1 MIPLNI
7 FRRFGWIAFLI
18 LPTLSFAHSPSKGLT
33 GFYTGI
39 LHVYSEV
46 SLVIA
51 LVALGLLVG
60 QTTDLDKQRKLLAGF
75 LVTIVL
81 SSAVGSFALL
91 EFSQRVLQLALWGCV
106 VLVCLH
112 AALLPKWTSKLIL
125 ILVAL
130 LGLIMGQL
138 TVPDPG
144 EFWSFF
150 VTLAGSVT
158 GCVLGFLYTSALV
171 AFLYQRFQLL
181 WQRIILRI
189 ISAWLFAISFL
200 LLAVQYTNKN
210 T

>member
-1 MIPLNI
+1 MPLNV
-7 FRRFGWIAFLI
+7 FRRYGWIAFLI
-18 LPTLSFAHSPSKGLT
+18 LPTLSFAHSPSKGLA

-75 LVTIVL
+75 LITIVL
-81 SSAVGSFALL
+81 SSAIGSFTLIEVGS
-91 EFSQRVLQLALWGCV
+91 RTLQLVLWGSV

-112 AALLPKWTSKLIL
+112 AALLPKWAAVSAAIA
-125 ILVAL
+125 VAVMA
-130 LGLIMGQL
+130 LIMGQF

-144 EFWSFF
+144 EFLPFL
-150 VTLAGSVT
+150 VTLAGSIT

-171 AFLYQRFQLL
+171 AFSYQRFQLL

-210 T
+210 I

>member
-1 MIPLNI
+1 MLLNA

-18 LPTLSFAHSPSKGLT
+18 LPTLSFAHSPSKGLA

-75 LVTIVL
+75 LITIVL
-81 SSAVGSFALL
+81 SSAIGSFGLIEVGS
-91 EFSQRVLQLALWGCV
+91 RTLQLALWCSV

-112 AALLPKWTSKLIL
+112 AALLPNWAAMSAAIA
-125 ILVAL
+125 VAVMAS
-130 LGLIMGQL
+130 IMGQI

-144 EFWSFF
+144 EFLPFL

-158 GCVLGFLYTSALV
+158 GCVLGFLYSAALV
-171 AFLYQRFQLL
+171 AFLHQRFQLL
-181 WQRIILRI
+181 WQRTILRI

-210 T
+210 I

>member
-1 MIPLNI
+1 MLLNV

-18 LPTLSFAHSPSKGLT
+18 LPTQSFAHSPSKGLA

-60 QTTDLDKQRKLLAGF
+60 QTTDLDKQRKLLACF
-75 LVTIVL
+75 LITIVL
-81 SSAVGSFALL
+81 SSAIGSFTLIEVGS
-91 EFSQRVLQLALWGCV
+91 RTLQLALWGSV

-112 AALLPKWTSKLIL
+112 AALLPKWAAISAAIA
-125 ILVAL
+125 VAVMA
-130 LGLIMGQL
+130 LIMGQL
-138 TVPDPG
+138 IVPDPG
-144 EFWSFF
+144 EFLPFL

-158 GCVLGFLYTSALV
+158 GCVLGFLYSAALV
-171 AFLYQRFQLL
+171 AFLHQRFQLL
-181 WQRIILRI
+181 WQRTILRI

-210 T
+210 I

>member
-1 MIPLNI
+1 MPLNI

-18 LPTLSFAHSPSKGLT
+18 FPTLSFAHSPSKGLA

-60 QTTDLDKQRKLLAGF
+60 QTTDLDKQRKLLACF
-75 LVTIVL
+75 LITIVL
-81 SSAVGSFALL
+81 SSAIGSFTLIEVGS
-91 EFSQRVLQLALWGCV
+91 RTLQLALWGSV

-112 AALLPKWTSKLIL
+112 AALLPKWAAISAAIEVT
-125 ILVAL
+125 VMA
-130 LGLIMGQL
+130 LIMGQL
-138 TVPDPG
+138 IVPDPG
-144 EFWSFF
+144 EFLQFL

-158 GCVLGFLYTSALV
+158 GCVLGFLYSAALV
-171 AFLYQRFQLL
+171 DFLHQRFQLL
-181 WQRIILRI
+181 WQRTILRI

-210 T
+210 I

>member
-1 MIPLNI
+1 MPIKI
-7 FRRFGWIAFLI
+7 FRLFGWIAFLI
-18 LPTLSFAHSPSKGLT
+18 WPSLALAHSPSNGLT

-39 LHVYSEV
+39 LHVYSEI

-51 LVALGLLVG
+51 LVSLGLLVG

-75 LVTIVL
+75 LVTIVF
-81 SSAVGSFALL
+81 SSVIGSFALL
-91 EFSQRVLQLALWGCV
+91 EVSPRVLQIALWGCV

-112 AALLPKWTSKLIL
+112 AALLPKWTSKVIL
-125 ILVAL
+125 MLVPL

-138 TVPDPG
+138 TVPDQG
-144 EFWSFF
+144 DFWPFI
-150 VTLAGSVT
+150 VTLTGSII
-158 GCVLGFLYTSALV
+158 GCVLGFLYTSALA

>member
-1 MIPLNI
+1 MLLNV

-18 LPTLSFAHSPSKGLT
+18 LPTLSFAHSPSKGLA

-75 LVTIVL
+75 LITIVL
-81 SSAVGSFALL
+81 SSAIGSFGLIEVGS
-91 EFSQRVLQLALWGCV
+91 RTLQLALWCSV

-112 AALLPKWTSKLIL
+112 AALLPNWAAMSAAIE
-125 ILVAL
+125 VAVMAS
-130 LGLIMGQL
+130 IMGQI

-144 EFWSFF
+144 EFLPFL

-158 GCVLGFLYTSALV
+158 GCVLGFLYSAALV
-171 AFLYQRFQLL
+171 AFLHQRFQLL
-181 WQRIILRI
+181 WQRTILRI

-210 T
+210 I

>member
-1 MIPLNI
+1 MLLNV

-18 LPTLSFAHSPSKGLT
+18 LPTQSFAHSPSKGLA

-75 LVTIVL
+75 LITIVL
-81 SSAVGSFALL
+81 SSAIGSFGLIEVGS
-91 EFSQRVLQLALWGCV
+91 RTLQLALWCSV

-112 AALLPKWTSKLIL
+112 AALLPNWAAMSAAIA
-125 ILVAL
+125 VAVMAS
-130 LGLIMGQL
+130 IMGQI

-144 EFWSFF
+144 EFLPFL

-158 GCVLGFLYTSALV
+158 GCVLGFLYSAALV
-171 AFLYQRFQLL
+171 AFLHQRFQLL
-181 WQRIILRI
+181 WQRTILRI

-210 T
+210 I

>member
-1 MIPLNI
+1 MLLNV

-18 LPTLSFAHSPSKGLT
+18 LPTLSFAHSPSKGLA

-75 LVTIVL
+75 LITIVL
-81 SSAVGSFALL
+81 SSAIGSFGLIEVGS
-91 EFSQRVLQLALWGCV
+91 RTLQLALWCSV

-112 AALLPKWTSKLIL
+112 AALLPNWAAMSAAIA
-125 ILVAL
+125 VAVMAS
-130 LGLIMGQL
+130 IMGQI

-144 EFWSFF
+144 EFLPFL

-158 GCVLGFLYTSALV
+158 GCVLGFLYSAALV
-171 AFLYQRFQLL
+171 AFLHQRFQLL
-181 WQRIILRI
+181 WQRTILRI

-210 T
+210 I

>member
-7 FRRFGWIAFLI
+7 FRRFSWIAFLI

-75 LVTIVL
+75 FVTIVF
-81 SSAVGSFALL
+81 SSVIGSFALI
-91 EFSQRVLQLALWGCV
+91 EVSSRALQLVLWGSV

-112 AALLPKWTSKLIL
+112 AALLPKWAAMFAAVSVGLM
-125 ILVAL
+125 A
-130 LGLIMGQL
+130 LIMGQL

>member
-1 MIPLNI
+1 MPLNI

-18 LPTLSFAHSPSKGLT
+18 LPTLSFAHSPSKGLA

-60 QTTDLDKQRKLLAGF
+60 QTTDLDKQRKLLACF
-75 LVTIVL
+75 LITIVL
-81 SSAVGSFALL
+81 SSAIGSFTLIEVGS
-91 EFSQRVLQLALWGCV
+91 RTLQLALWGSV

-112 AALLPKWTSKLIL
+112 AALLPKWAAISAAIA
-125 ILVAL
+125 VAVMA
-130 LGLIMGQL
+130 LIMGQL
-138 TVPDPG
+138 IVPDPG
-144 EFWSFF
+144 EFLPFL

-158 GCVLGFLYTSALV
+158 GCVLGFLYSAALV
-171 AFLYQRFQLL
+171 AFLHQRFQLL
-181 WQRIILRI
+181 WQRTILRI

-200 LLAVQYTNKN
+200 LLAVQYTHKN
-210 T
+210 I

>member
-1 MIPLNI
+1 MLLNV

-18 LPTLSFAHSPSKGLT
+18 LPTQSFAHSPSKGLA

-60 QTTDLDKQRKLLAGF
+60 QTTDLEKQRKLLAGF
-75 LVTIVL
+75 LITIVL
-81 SSAVGSFALL
+81 SSAIGSFGLIEVGS
-91 EFSQRVLQLALWGCV
+91 RTLQLALWCSV

-112 AALLPKWTSKLIL
+112 AALLPKWAAV
-125 ILVAL
+125 VAPIAVTL

-144 EFWSFF
+144 EFLPFL
-150 VTLAGSVT
+150 VTLAGSIT
-158 GCVLGFLYTSALV
+158 GCVLGFLYSAALV
-171 AFLYQRFQLL
+171 AFLHQRFQLL
-181 WQRIILRI
+181 WQRTILRI

-200 LLAVQYTNKN
+200 LLAVQYTHKN
-210 T
+210 I

>member
-1 MIPLNI
+1 MPLNI

-18 LPTLSFAHSPSKGLT
+18 LPTLSFAHSPSKGLA

-75 LVTIVL
+75 LITIVL
-81 SSAVGSFALL
+81 SSAIGSFTLIEVGS
-91 EFSQRVLQLALWGCV
+91 RTLQLALWGSV

-112 AALLPKWTSKLIL
+112 AALLPKWAAISAAIA
-125 ILVAL
+125 VAVMA
-130 LGLIMGQL
+130 LIMGQL
-138 TVPDPG
+138 IVPDPG
-144 EFWSFF
+144 EFLPFL
-150 VTLAGSVT
+150 VTLAGSVN
-158 GCVLGFLYTSALV
+158 GCVLGFLYSAALV
-171 AFLYQRFQLL
+171 AFLHQRFQLL
-181 WQRIILRI
+181 WQRTILRI

-210 T
+210 I

>member
-1 MIPLNI
+1 MLLNV

-18 LPTLSFAHSPSKGLT
+18 LPTQSFAHSPSKGLA

-60 QTTDLDKQRKLLAGF
+60 QTTDLEKQRKLLAGF
-75 LVTIVL
+75 LITIVL
-81 SSAVGSFALL
+81 SSAIGSFEWL
-91 EFSQRVLQLALWGCV
+91 ELSPQVMQLVLWGSV

-112 AALLPKWTSKLIL
+112 AALLPKWAAV
-125 ILVAL
+125 VAPIAVTL

-144 EFWSFF
+144 EFLPFL
-150 VTLAGSVT
+150 VTLAGSIT
-158 GCVLGFLYTSALV
+158 GCVLGFLYSAALV
-171 AFLYQRFQLL
+171 AFLHQRFQLL
-181 WQRIILRI
+181 WQRTILRI

-200 LLAVQYTNKN
+200 LLAVQYTHKN
-210 T
+210 I

>member
-1 MIPLNI
+1 MPVKT
-7 FRRFGWIAFLI
+7 FRRYGWIAFLI

-46 SLVIA
+46 SFLIA

-75 LVTIVL
+75 LVTVVL
-81 SSAVGSFALL
+81 SSVIGSFALIEVSL
-91 EFSQRVLQLALWGCV
+91 RALQLALWGCV

-112 AALLPKWTSKLIL
+112 AALLPKWTLKVIF

-138 TVPDPG
+138 TVPDQG
-144 EFWSFF
+144 DFWPYV
-150 VTLAGSVT
+150 VTLAGSIT

>member
-1 MIPLNI
+1 MPLNI

-18 LPTLSFAHSPSKGLT
+18 LPTLSFAHSPSKGLA

-60 QTTDLDKQRKLLAGF
+60 QTTDLDKQRKLLACF
-75 LVTIVL
+75 LITIVL
-81 SSAVGSFALL
+81 SSAIGSFGLIEVGS
-91 EFSQRVLQLALWGCV
+91 RTLQLALWCSV

-112 AALLPKWTSKLIL
+112 AALLPNWAAMSAAIA
-125 ILVAL
+125 VAVMAS
-130 LGLIMGQL
+130 IMGQI

-144 EFWSFF
+144 EFLPFL

-158 GCVLGFLYTSALV
+158 GCVLGFLYSAALV
-171 AFLYQRFQLL
+171 AFLHQRFQLL
-181 WQRIILRI
+181 WQRTILRI

-210 T
+210 I

>member
-1 MIPLNI
+1 MPIKI
-7 FRRFGWIAFLI
+7 FRLFGWIAFLI
-18 LPTLSFAHSPSKGLT
+18 WPSLALAHSPSKGLT

-51 LVALGLLVG
+51 LVSLGLLAG

-75 LVTIVL
+75 LVTIVF
-81 SSAVGSFALL
+81 SSVIGSFALI
-91 EFSQRVLQLALWGCV
+91 EMSSRALQLALWGCV

-112 AALLPKWTSKLIL
+112 AALLPKWTSKVILIL
-125 ILVAL
+125 IAL

-138 TVPDPG
+138 TVPDQG
-144 EFWSFF
+144 DFWPYV
-150 VTLAGSVT
+150 VTLAGSIT
-158 GCVLGFLYTSALV
+158 GCILGFLYASSLV
-171 AFLYQRFQLL
+171 AFIYQRFQLL

-200 LLAVQYTNKN
+200 LLALQIVNKN
-210 T
+210 WI

>member
-1 MIPLNI
+1 MLLNV

-18 LPTLSFAHSPSKGLT
+18 LPTLSFAHSPSKGLA

-75 LVTIVL
+75 LITIVL
-81 SSAVGSFALL
+81 SSAIGSFGLIEVGS
-91 EFSQRVLQLALWGCV
+91 RTLQLALWCSV

-112 AALLPKWTSKLIL
+112 AALLPKWAAISAAIA
-125 ILVAL
+125 VAVMA
-130 LGLIMGQL
+130 LIMGQL
-138 TVPDPG
+138 IVPDPG
-144 EFWSFF
+144 EFLPFL

-158 GCVLGFLYTSALV
+158 GCVLGFLYSAALV
-171 AFLYQRFQLL
+171 AFLHQRFQLL
-181 WQRIILRI
+181 WQRTILRI

-210 T
+210 I

>member
-1 MIPLNI
+1 MLLNV

-18 LPTLSFAHSPSKGLT
+18 LPTLSFAHSPSKGLA

-75 LVTIVL
+75 LITIVL
-81 SSAVGSFALL
+81 SSAIGSFGLIEVGS
-91 EFSQRVLQLALWGCV
+91 RTLQLALWGSV

-112 AALLPKWTSKLIL
+112 AALLPNWAAMSAAIA
-125 ILVAL
+125 VAVMAS
-130 LGLIMGQL
+130 IMGQI

-144 EFWSFF
+144 EFLPFL

-158 GCVLGFLYTSALV
+158 GCVLGFLYSAALV
-171 AFLYQRFQLL
+171 AFLHQRFQLL
-181 WQRIILRI
+181 WQRTILRI

-210 T
+210 I

>member
-1 MIPLNI
+1 MPLNI

-18 LPTLSFAHSPSKGLT
+18 LPTLSFAHSPSKGLA

-75 LVTIVL
+75 LITIVL
-81 SSAVGSFALL
+81 SSAIGSFGLIEVGS
-91 EFSQRVLQLALWGCV
+91 RTLQLALWCSV

-112 AALLPKWTSKLIL
+112 AALLPNWAAMSAAIA
-125 ILVAL
+125 VAVMA
-130 LGLIMGQL
+130 LIMGQL
-138 TVPDPG
+138 IVPDPG
-144 EFWSFF
+144 EFLPFL

-158 GCVLGFLYTSALV
+158 GCVLGFLYSAALV
-171 AFLYQRFQLL
+171 AFLHQRFQLL
-181 WQRIILRI
+181 WQRTILRI

-210 T
+210 I

>member
-1 MIPLNI
+1 MLLNV

-18 LPTLSFAHSPSKGLT
+18 LPTQSFAHSPSKGLA

-60 QTTDLDKQRKLLAGF
+60 QTTDLEKQRKLLAGF
-75 LVTIVL
+75 LITIVL
-81 SSAVGSFALL
+81 SSAIGSFALI
-91 EFSQRVLQLALWGCV
+91 EVGSRTLQLALWGSV

-112 AALLPKWTSKLIL
+112 AALLPKWAAV
-125 ILVAL
+125 VAPIAVTL

-144 EFWSFF
+144 EFLPFL
-150 VTLAGSVT
+150 VTLAGSIT
-158 GCVLGFLYTSALV
+158 GCVLGFLYSAALV
-171 AFLYQRFQLL
+171 AFLHQRFQLL
-181 WQRIILRI
+181 WQRTILRI

-200 LLAVQYTNKN
+200 LLAVQYTHKN
-210 T
+210 I

>member
-1 MIPLNI
+1 MLLNV

-18 LPTLSFAHSPSKGLT
+18 LPTLSFAHSPSKGLA

-75 LVTIVL
+75 LITIVL
-81 SSAVGSFALL
+81 SSAIGSFGLIEVGS
-91 EFSQRVLQLALWGCV
+91 RTVQLALWCSV

-112 AALLPKWTSKLIL
+112 AALLPNWAAMSAAIA
-125 ILVAL
+125 VAVMAS
-130 LGLIMGQL
+130 IMGQI

-144 EFWSFF
+144 EFLPFL

-158 GCVLGFLYTSALV
+158 GCVLGFLYSAALV
-171 AFLYQRFQLL
+171 AFLHQRFQLL
-181 WQRIILRI
+181 WQRTILRI

-210 T
+210 I

>member
-1 MIPLNI
+1 MPLNV
-7 FRRFGWIAFLI
+7 FRRYSWIAFLI
-18 LPTLSFAHSPSKGLT
+18 SPTLSFAHSPSKSLA

-60 QTTDLDKQRKLLAGF
+60 QTTDLDKQGKLLAGF
-75 LVTIVL
+75 LITIVL
-81 SSAVGSFALL
+81 SSAIGSFTLIEVGS
-91 EFSQRVLQLALWGCV
+91 RTLQLVLWGSV

-112 AALLPKWTSKLIL
+112 AALLPKWAAVSAAIA
-125 ILVAL
+125 VAVMA
-130 LGLIMGQL
+130 LIMGQF

-144 EFWSFF
+144 EFLPFL
-150 VTLAGSVT
+150 VTLAGSIT

-171 AFLYQRFQLL
+171 AFSYQRFQLL

-210 T
+210 I

>member
-1 MIPLNI
+1 MLLNV

-18 LPTLSFAHSPSKGLT
+18 LPTQSFAHSPSKGLA

-60 QTTDLDKQRKLLAGF
+60 QTTDLEKQRKLLAGF
-75 LVTIVL
+75 LITIVL
-81 SSAVGSFALL
+81 SSAIGSFEWL
-91 EFSQRVLQLALWGCV
+91 ELSPQVMQLVLWGSV

-112 AALLPKWTSKLIL
+112 AALLPKWAAMSAAIA
-125 ILVAL
+125 VAVMAS
-130 LGLIMGQL
+130 IMGQI

-144 EFWSFF
+144 EFLPFL

-158 GCVLGFLYTSALV
+158 GCVLGFLYSAALV
-171 AFLYQRFQLL
+171 AFLHQRFQLL
-181 WQRIILRI
+181 WQRTILRI

-210 T
+210 I

>member
-1 MIPLNI
+1 MLLNV

-18 LPTLSFAHSPSKGLT
+18 LPTQSFAHSPSKGLA

-75 LVTIVL
+75 LITIVL
-81 SSAVGSFALL
+81 SSAIGSFGLIEVGS
-91 EFSQRVLQLALWGCV
+91 RTLQLALWCSV

-112 AALLPKWTSKLIL
+112 AALLPNWAAMSAAIA
-125 ILVAL
+125 VAVMAS
-130 LGLIMGQL
+130 IMGQI

-144 EFWSFF
+144 EFLPFL

-158 GCVLGFLYTSALV
+158 GCVLGFLYSAALV
-171 AFLYQRFQLL
+171 AFLHQRFQLL
-181 WQRIILRI
+181 WQRTILRI

-200 LLAVQYTNKN
+200 LLAVQYTHKN
-210 T
+210 I

>member
-1 MIPLNI
+1 MLLNV

-18 LPTLSFAHSPSKGLT
+18 LPTQSFAHSPSKGLA

-60 QTTDLDKQRKLLAGF
+60 QTTDLEKQRKLLAGF
-75 LVTIVL
+75 LITIVL
-81 SSAVGSFALL
+81 SSAIGSFGLIEVGS
-91 EFSQRVLQLALWGCV
+91 RTLQLALWCSV

-112 AALLPKWTSKLIL
+112 AALLPKWAAV
-125 ILVAL
+125 VAPIAVTL

-144 EFWSFF
+144 EFLPFV
-150 VTLAGSVT
+150 VTLAGSIT
-158 GCVLGFLYTSALV
+158 GCVLGFLYSAALV
-171 AFLYQRFQLL
+171 AFLHQRFQLL
-181 WQRIILRI
+181 WQRTILRI

-200 LLAVQYTNKN
+200 LLAVQYTHKN
-210 T
+210 I

>member
-1 MIPLNI
+1 MPLNI

-18 LPTLSFAHSPSKGLT
+18 LPTLSFAHSPSKGLA

-51 LVALGLLVG
+51 LVTLGLLVG

-75 LVTIVL
+75 LITIVL
-81 SSAVGSFALL
+81 SSAIGSFALI
-91 EFSQRVLQLALWGCV
+91 EVGSRTLQLALWCSV

-112 AALLPKWTSKLIL
+112 AALLPKWAPMFAAIA
-125 ILVAL
+125 VAVMA
-130 LGLIMGQL
+130 LIMGQL

-144 EFWSFF
+144 EFLPFV
-150 VTLAGSVT
+150 VTLAGSIT
-158 GCVLGFLYTSALV
+158 GCVLGFLYSAALV
-171 AFLYQRFQLL
+171 AFLHQRFQLL
-181 WQRIILRI
+181 WQRTILRI

-200 LLAVQYTNKN
+200 LLAVQYTSKN
-210 T
+210 I

>member
-1 MIPLNI
+1 MLLNV

-18 LPTLSFAHSPSKGLT
+18 LPTLSFAHSPSKGLA

-75 LVTIVL
+75 LITIVL
-81 SSAVGSFALL
+81 SSAIGSFGLIEVGS
-91 EFSQRVLQLALWGCV
+91 RTLQLALWCSV

-112 AALLPKWTSKLIL
+112 AALLPNWAAMSAAIA
-125 ILVAL
+125 VAVMAS
-130 LGLIMGQL
+130 IMGQI

-144 EFWSFF
+144 EFLPFL

-158 GCVLGFLYTSALV
+158 GCVLGFLYSAALV
-171 AFLYQRFQLL
+171 AFLHQRFQLL
-181 WQRIILRI
+181 WQRTILKI

-210 T
+210 I

>member
-1 MIPLNI
+1 MPLNV
-7 FRRFGWIAFLI
+7 FRRFGWVAFLI
-18 LPTLSFAHSPSKGLT
+18 LPTLSFAHSPSKGLA

-60 QTTDLDKQRKLLAGF
+60 QTTNLDKQRKLLAGF
-75 LVTIVL
+75 LITIVL
-81 SSAVGSFALL
+81 SSAIGSFTLIEVGS
-91 EFSQRVLQLALWGCV
+91 RTLQLALWGSV

-112 AALLPKWTSKLIL
+112 AALLPKWAAMSAAISVGLI
-125 ILVAL
+125 A
-130 LGLIMGQL
+130 LIMGQL

-144 EFWSFF
+144 EFLPFL

-158 GCVLGFLYTSALV
+158 GCALGFLYSAALV
-171 AFLYQRFQLL
+171 SFFHQRFQLL
-181 WQRIILRI
+181 WQRTILRI

-200 LLAVQYTNKN
+200 LLAVLYANKN
-210 T
+210 I

>member
-1 MIPLNI
+1 MPLNI
-7 FRRFGWIAFLI
+7 FRRFGWIAFLFWSNQ
-18 LPTLSFAHSPSKGLT
+18 SFAHSPSKGLA

-60 QTTDLDKQRKLLAGF
+60 QTTDLEKQRKLLAGF
-75 LVTIVL
+75 LITIVL
-81 SSAVGSFALL
+81 SSAIGSFGLIEVGS
-91 EFSQRVLQLALWGCV
+91 RTLQLALWGSV

-112 AALLPKWTSKLIL
+112 AALLPKWAAMSAAIA
-125 ILVAL
+125 VAVMA
-130 LGLIMGQL
+130 LIMGQL

-144 EFWSFF
+144 EFLPFL

-158 GCVLGFLYTSALV
+158 GCVLGFLYSAALV
-171 AFLYQRFQLL
+171 AFLHQRFQLL
-181 WQRIILRI
+181 WQRTILRI

-200 LLAVQYTNKN
+200 LLAVQYNSKN
-210 T
+210 I

>member
-1 MIPLNI
+1 MSLNI

-18 LPTLSFAHSPSKGLT
+18 LPTLSFAHSPSKGLA

-75 LVTIVL
+75 LITIVL
-81 SSAVGSFALL
+81 SSAIGSFGLIEVGS
-91 EFSQRVLQLALWGCV
+91 RTLQLALWCSV

-112 AALLPKWTSKLIL
+112 AALLPNWAAMSAAIA
-125 ILVAL
+125 VAVMAS
-130 LGLIMGQL
+130 IMGQI

-144 EFWSFF
+144 EFLPFL

-158 GCVLGFLYTSALV
+158 GCVLGFLYSAALV
-171 AFLYQRFQLL
+171 AFLHQRFQLL
-181 WQRIILRI
+181 WQRTILRI

-210 T
+210 I

>member
-1 MIPLNI
+1 MPLNI

-18 LPTLSFAHSPSKGLT
+18 LPTLSFAHSPSKGLA

-60 QTTDLDKQRKLLAGF
+60 QTTDLDKQRKLLACF
-75 LVTIVL
+75 LITIVL
-81 SSAVGSFALL
+81 SSAIGSFTLIEVGS
-91 EFSQRVLQLALWGCV
+91 RTLQLALWGSV

-112 AALLPKWTSKLIL
+112 AALLPKWAAISAAIA
-125 ILVAL
+125 VAVMA
-130 LGLIMGQL
+130 LIMGQL
-138 TVPDPG
+138 IVPDPG
-144 EFWSFF
+144 EFLPFL

-158 GCVLGFLYTSALV
+158 GCVLGFLYSAALV
-171 AFLYQRFQLL
+171 AFLHQRFQLL
-181 WQRIILRI
+181 WQRTILRI

-210 T
+210 I